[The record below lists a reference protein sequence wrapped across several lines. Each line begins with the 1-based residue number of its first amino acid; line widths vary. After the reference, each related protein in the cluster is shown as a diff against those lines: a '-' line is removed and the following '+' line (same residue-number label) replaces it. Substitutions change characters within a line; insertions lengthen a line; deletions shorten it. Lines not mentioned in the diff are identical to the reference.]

1 MPFLTRPGQV
11 LTQFLTLLV
20 SPKMLVMLL
29 TGFSSGLPLLLTGST
44 LKFWM
49 REEGLELTTIGLFG
63 LVGLPYTLKFVW
75 APVMDRL
82 VPAWGGRRRGWMLIT
97 QCLLLLSIASLSL
110 TQPAN
115 HLLIIT
121 ILSLLISFF
130 SASQDIVLDAY
141 RRESLEDE
149 ELGIGSSMF
158 IYGYRM
164 GMLAAGA
171 LALFLADQDSLS
183 WNHVYFLMGLLM
195 SVGILT
201 TWFAPEPGLAAPP
214 PQTWHEAIVGPFLD
228 FFHRPGALMILI
240 FILLYKVGDSM
251 ASEMLSPFMVD
262 LGVSKTDYAVIVKV
276 FGMVALIGGGLI
288 GGLVVYWMGIVPS
301 LLIFGFLQM
310 ISTAGFALLA
320 FVGNHLP
327 TLTGVIAFE
336 TISSGLG
343 QTAFVAFMASLTN
356 KRFTATQ
363 YALLTSFMG
372 IPRVLAGSTT
382 GLLATW
388 LDWEGF
394 FLVCTVIALPGLLL
408 IPRLHRFT
416 QLSPSPR
423 RSI

>member
-1 MPFLTRPGQV
+1 MPTQTRPGHW
-11 LTQFLTLLV
+11 LGNFLALLL

-49 REEGLELTTIGLFG
+49 REEGLDLTTIGVFG

-82 VPAWGGRRRGWMLIT
+82 IPSFGGRRRGWILIT
-97 QCLLLLSIASLSL
+97 QCLLLVSIASLSL
-110 TQPAN
+110 TNPTN
-115 HLLIIT
+115 HLMVIAT
-121 ILSLLISFF
+121 LSLLIAFF

-141 RRESLEDE
+141 RRESLQDE

-171 LALFLADQDSLS
+171 LALFLADQEDFS
-183 WNHVYFLMGLLM
+183 WNSVYLVMGLLM
-195 SVGILT
+195 SIGILT
-201 TWFAPEPGLAAPP
+201 TWFAPEPALVAPP
-214 PQTWHEAIVGPFLD
+214 PQSWHEAILGPFLD
-228 FFHRPGALMILI
+228 FFQRPGAITILV

-288 GGLVVYWMGIVPS
+288 GGLVVYRWGIVPS
-301 LLIFGFLQM
+301 LWVFGFLQM
-310 ISTAGFALLA
+310 VSTAGFAFLA

-372 IPRVLAGSTT
+372 IPRVFAGSTT

-388 LDWEGF
+388 MGWEWF
-394 FLVCTVIALPGLLL
+394 FLVCTFIALPGLML
-408 IPRLHRFT
+408 IPRL
-416 QLSPSPR
+416 R
-423 RSI
+423 RLAQSSAHP